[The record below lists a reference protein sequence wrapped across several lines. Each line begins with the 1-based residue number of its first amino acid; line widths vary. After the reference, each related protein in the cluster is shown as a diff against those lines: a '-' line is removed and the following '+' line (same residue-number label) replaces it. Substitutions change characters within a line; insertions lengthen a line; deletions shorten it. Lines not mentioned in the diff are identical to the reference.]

1 VIEVWIDKE
10 ALAEVDV
17 IIEMMPEDDA
27 AKIPEKVRK
36 FLKEKKST
44 TYIPNIRTDI
54 PLYCQELKK
63 DTKTMCSLLY
73 RNYLC
78 DPKEK
83 LRLENEDQKIVAQN
97 RKGEFYLFEEKRK
110 ENGAKEKIR
119 VELANPEENNELMK
133 YSERGWIKKIFN
145 RILSRFRKNHWY

>member
-27 AKIPEKVRK
+27 AKIPKQLRK

-54 PLYCQELKK
+54 SLYRQALKE
-63 DTKTMCSLLY
+63 DTKTMCSLIY

-78 DPKEK
+78 TPEEKQRLEDEDSEK
-83 LRLENEDQKIVAQN
+83 LSQHVSKAVENNVFISNINSKDGNMDIELEKV
-97 RKGEFYLFEEKRK
+97 
-110 ENGAKEKIR
+110 
-119 VELANPEENNELMK
+119 EENKELVE
-133 YSERGWIKKIFN
+133 YSEQGWMKKFLK
-145 RILSRFRKNHWY
+145 RILSCFKKC